1 MVTKSFPL
9 ELCVL
14 HTVLQHTRET
24 CGQTEMVKKH
34 TKEMICISLNVDKQL
49 SFTRMCLEKV
59 GVSKE
64 RNGGHKKQN
73 SKKKTNQWTFHS
85 FIQKKYLAC
94 PGALLDLW
102 NVP

>member
-1 MVTKSFPL
+1 MCIAHSAPTHQGSM
-9 ELCVL
+9 
-14 HTVLQHTRET
+14 R
-24 CGQTEMVKKH
+24 TEMVKKH

-49 SFTRMCLEKV
+49 IFTRMCLEKV

-85 FIQKKYLAC
+85 FIQKKYLPR